1 MMERSSR
8 MKGNIEPRGVIA
20 TVSTPFLEN
29 GSIDYESLEREYQ
42 WGVDAGLTG
51 FLVPAGAS
59 EIKYLTK
66 EEQVSLFTTA
76 KKICGDK
83 LFLMPNLPGPSLEE
97 LVEQAKLY
105 MDLGADGIN
114 INTHWSPRK
123 GPEEEF
129 VRVVKAVDELHPQ
142 FLCIQDDDIESIT
155 GIPVELAV
163 SLFNEVESLRAIKCD
178 LGIANKKCTAIK
190 EATNGD
196 MIYYG
201 ADESHHSLEGYD
213 RGMDGLMPTGMFEI
227 FSNIYKLYH
236 EKSREA
242 GAKLFFDSLPCVC
255 FTRQPG
261 INRPYHKHY
270 MKRIG
275 VFNTT
280 ISRDPQDVYDKYT
293 IAYREEMIT
302 KALGIVEKMD
312 EYWK

>member
-1 MMERSSR
+1 
-8 MKGNIEPRGVIA
+8 MKGTIEPRGIIA

-29 GSIDYESLEREYQ
+29 GQIDYESLEREYQ
-42 WGVDAGLTG
+42 WGLEAGITG

-59 EIKYLTK
+59 EIKYLSS

-76 KKICGDK
+76 KKVCGDK
-83 LFLMPNLPGPSLEE
+83 LFLMPNLPGPSQEE

-105 MDLGADGIN
+105 MDLGANGIN

-123 GPEEEF
+123 GPAEDFIRMVE
-129 VRVVKAVDELHPQ
+129 AVDALHPQ
-142 FLCIQDDDIESIT
+142 FLSIQDDDIESGT
-155 GIPVELAV
+155 GIPVEIV
-163 SLFNEVESLRAIKCD
+163 TKLFHKLESVRAIKCD
-178 LGIANKKCTAIK
+178 LPISNRKCTAIK
-190 EATNGD
+190 KATNGE
-196 MIYYG
+196 MLYYG

-255 FTRQPG
+255 FTRQTG
-261 INRPYHKHY
+261 LNRSYHKFY

-275 VFNTT
+275 VFQTT
-280 ISRDPQDVYDKYT
+280 ISRDPEDCYDEYS
-293 IAYREEMIT
+293 ARYREDMIT
-302 KALGIVEKMD
+302 RALDIVAHMD